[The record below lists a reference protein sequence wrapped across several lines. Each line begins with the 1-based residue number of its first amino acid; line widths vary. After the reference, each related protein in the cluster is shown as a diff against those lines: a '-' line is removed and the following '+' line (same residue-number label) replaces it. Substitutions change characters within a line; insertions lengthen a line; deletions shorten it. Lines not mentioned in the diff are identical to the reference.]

1 MDIISLTDRL
11 KTLGGNMPEEKTFTQ
26 EEIDKIVADRLTR
39 EQKKWDAKVK
49 ELERKH
55 NESIE
60 DYEERIKTANMTADE
75 KYKLDLAKYQKQLE
89 EKEGALKTI
98 QVNSLKQSVLSKY
111 KLPDKFINRVS
122 GETEEDI
129 EKSVKELQEAMGEY
143 FKSQGA
149 GTPTDL
155 NGGSKDLKTVTYD
168 DYLKMSSDERN
179 KLTDEQLNKI
189 LSE

>member
-1 MDIISLTDRL
+1 
-11 KTLGGNMPEEKTFTQ
+11 MPEDLKTFTQ

-60 DYEERIKTANMTADE
+60 EYEERIKTANMTAEE

-98 QVNSLKQSVLSKY
+98 EINSLKQSVLSKY

-129 EKSVKELQEAMGEY
+129 EKSVKELQEVMGEY

-149 GTPTDL
+149 GTPTNL
-155 NGGSKDLKTVTYD
+155 NGGSEKPEEKDTEIEAFDKAFNNY
-168 DYLKMSSDERN
+168 
-179 KLTDEQLNKI
+179 
-189 LSE
+189 

>member
-1 MDIISLTDRL
+1 MS
-11 KTLGGNMPEEKTFTQ
+11 EENKTFTQ
-26 EEIDKIVADRLTR
+26 EDIDKIVADRLAR

-60 DYEERIKTANMTADE
+60 DYEERIKTANMTAEE

-89 EKEGALKTI
+89 EKEGALKSI
-98 QVNSLKQSVLSKY
+98 QINGLKQSVLSKY

-155 NGGSKDLKTVTYD
+155 NGGSKNPDVKDKEIEAFEKAFNNY
-168 DYLKMSSDERN
+168 
-179 KLTDEQLNKI
+179 
-189 LSE
+189 

>member
-1 MDIISLTDRL
+1 MSEDL
-11 KTLGGNMPEEKTFTQ
+11 KTFTQ

-60 DYEERIKTANMTADE
+60 EYEERIKTANMTAEE

-98 QVNSLKQSVLSKY
+98 EINSLKQSVLSKY

-129 EKSVKELQEAMGEY
+129 EKSVKELQEVMGEY
-143 FKSQGA
+143 FKTQGA

-155 NGGSKDLKTVTYD
+155 NGGSGKPKEKDKELEAFDKAFNNY
-168 DYLKMSSDERN
+168 
-179 KLTDEQLNKI
+179 
-189 LSE
+189 